1 MTAKTKELLSIY
13 FGPAAFFATISHLVH
28 NNEADYTYRIGKTV
42 YIIKEVFAKKG
53 KTIDQ
58 LIEDLIIYAVDN
70 LDSIE
75 TSKKPNDTEKEEK

>member
-1 MTAKTKELLSIY
+1 MTARVKELLAIY
-13 FGPAAFFATISHLVH
+13 FRPAAVLASMVCLLK
-28 NNEADYTYRIGKTV
+28 NNEGDYTYKLGKTV
-42 YIIKEVFAKKG
+42 YIIKEVFAEKG

-75 TSKKPNDTEKEEK
+75 SSKKPNDTEKEEK

>member
-1 MTAKTKELLSIY
+1 MTAKTKELLAVY
-13 FGPAAFFATISHLVH
+13 FSPAAFLATMSGLAR
-28 NNEADYTYRIGKTV
+28 NNEADYTYRIDKTV

-70 LDSIE
+70 LDSTE
-75 TSKKPNDTEKEEK
+75 SSEKPSDTEKEVK